1 MIYIG
6 LDPGSASGAYG
17 IINHDEDL
25 IACGDILSI
34 DGRVDAIWLYEK
46 IMSWVN
52 CYDTAMIAVESV
64 HSMPN
69 QGIASTSK
77 FMRAAGVIEAVAALT
92 RYPCTL
98 VTPQAWKKYHGLI
111 GSAKSASLETAR
123 LHWEDA
129 DLRLV
134 KHHGRA
140 DALLMALWLKR
151 KNHG

>member
-6 LDPGSASGAYG
+6 LDPGSASGAWG
-17 IINHDEDL
+17 IINHDEDF
-25 IACGDILSI
+25 IGCGDIKSI
-34 DGRVDAIWLYEK
+34 DGRVDAIELYDT
-46 IMSWVN
+46 IMSLVN
-52 CYDTAMIAVESV
+52 AYDTAMIAVESV
-64 HSMPN
+64 HSMPK
-69 QGIASTSK
+69 QGIASTAK

-92 RYPCTL
+92 RYPYTL
-98 VTPQAWKKYHGLI
+98 VTPQAWKSHHNLI
-111 GSAKSASLETAR
+111 GATKKKGLELAQ
-123 LHWEDA
+123 LYWGKD

>member
-6 LDPGSASGAYG
+6 LDPGSSSGAYG
-17 IINHDEDL
+17 IINHDEDF
-25 IACGDILSI
+25 IACGDILSV

-52 CYDTAMIAVESV
+52 VYDTAMIAVESV
-64 HSMPN
+64 HSMPK
-69 QGIASTSK
+69 QGIASTAK

-92 RYPCTL
+92 RYPYIL

>member
-6 LDPGSASGAYG
+6 LDPGSASGAWG
-17 IINHDEDL
+17 IINHDEDF

-52 CYDTAMIAVESV
+52 VYDTAMIAVESV
-64 HSMPN
+64 HSMPK
-69 QGIASTSK
+69 QGIASTAK

-92 RYPCTL
+92 RYPYTL

>member
-17 IINHDEDL
+17 IINHDEDF
-25 IACGDILSI
+25 IGCGDIKSV
-34 DGRVDAIWLYEK
+34 DGRVDAIELYDT
-46 IMSWVN
+46 IMSLVN
-52 CYDTAMIAVESV
+52 AYDTAMIAVESV
-64 HSMPN
+64 HSMPK
-69 QGIASTSK
+69 QGIASTAK

-111 GSAKSASLETAR
+111 GSAKSASLEAAR
-123 LHWEDA
+123 MHWEDA